1 MNILARNFIK
11 LLSAGTFNVED
22 TVEPMSEYK
31 WKRLLSAA
39 ETYKVQD
46 FIGNGITTICK
57 SGVTIIPTRIQE
69 AAQNLT
75 VAKEYGKKQDYTKL
89 DTITVSGKAKPFA
102 NFYLNRKYNKIVFNE
117 IHSIDTSI
125 DSIVFINKLIE
136 NINKLLNSGLDF
148 RSLSDLG
155 FYLRL
160 NGDKIDF
167 VKTDGWIK
175 ALKIQGIANLIGNCL
190 VQLFNFDNDEL
201 PFITETDDKY
211 LHTISREIDNM
222 ITNPT
227 RHIEIN
233 DNSPQKGIN
242 PIKKPNSHPIKY
254 KSYCPLETSS
264 RFMANIIKSLSNI
277 DE

>member
-1 MNILARNFIK
+1 M
-11 LLSAGTFNVED
+11 
-22 TVEPMSEYK
+22 
-31 WKRLLSAA
+31 
-39 ETYKVQD
+39 
-46 FIGNGITTICK
+46 
-57 SGVTIIPTRIQE
+57 
-69 AAQNLT
+69 
-75 VAKEYGKKQDYTKL
+75 
-89 DTITVSGKAKPFA
+89 
-102 NFYLNRKYNKIVFNE
+102 NRKYNKIVFNE

-201 PFITETDDKY
+201 PFITETGDKY
-211 LHTISREIDNM
+211 LHTISREIDDM